1 MHKLVSVLGGELFA
15 AGADVPLT
23 VEPQSVVGVEYPD
36 ANVELSAL
44 VQQRVDVLLNNVGLV
59 LGKVEDASTDVA
71 DQCLFG
77 GVDGDAVAPIRAL
90 PWLEDEEA
98 VLLHEAVELVLDQ
111 PANVLGSED
120 DVNVLLVEVHRLGN
134 QSVLV
139 NFVQL
144 TVFFYMQHQVLLVP
158 YLSAVLAVVEED
170 EIF

>member
-15 AGADVPLT
+15 AGADVPLA
-23 VEPQSVVGVEYPD
+23 VEPQSVVGVEHPD
-36 ANVELSAL
+36 ANVEFSAL
-44 VQQRVDVLLNNVGLV
+44 VQQRVDVLLNDVGLV
-59 LGKVEDASTDVA
+59 LGKIEDAATDVA

-77 GVDGDAVAPIRAL
+77 GVDGDSVAPIRAL
-90 PWLEDEEA
+90 PRLEDEEA
-98 VLLHEAVELVLDQ
+98 ILLLEAVELVLDQ

-170 EIF
+170 KTF

>member
-1 MHKLVSVLGGELFA
+1 MHKFVSVLGGELFA
-15 AGADVPLT
+15 AGADVPLA
-23 VEPQSVVGVEYPD
+23 VEPQPVVGVEHPD

-44 VQQRVDVLLNNVGLV
+44 VEQRVDVLLNNVGLV

-90 PWLEDEEA
+90 PRLEDEEG
-98 VLLHEAVELVLDQ
+98 VLLLEAVELVLDQ

-134 QSVLV
+134 ELVLV

-144 TVFFYMQHQVLLVP
+144 AVFFDMQHQVFLVA
-158 YLSAVLAVVEED
+158 YFSAVLAVVEED
-170 EIF
+170 ETF